1 MKRVL
6 YYQPFIAEIEGEKKV
21 RARRPPQAPNR
32 ADPGARCGQMM
43 NMTVYEDSDP
53 ANLAIEAGKNYGLP
67 ANQQGQLKVAIESQ
81 ILQRV
86 KLRIPIDMSG
96 NGTSHSPPSLQL
108 AAHPPPCSA
117 LTLLAWHSGIGKQL
131 LVVQQSDDAVSAVKR
146 FAEEMKN
153 MGITLSD
160 SGLQSIAQGV
170 QKQLLAKAQNAA
182 AEQAA
187 AIEEQKK

>member
-1 MKRVL
+1 
-6 YYQPFIAEIEGEKKV
+6 
-21 RARRPPQAPNR
+21 
-32 ADPGARCGQMM
+32 MM

-108 AAHPPPCSA
+108 AAHPPPCA
-117 LTLLAWHSGIGKQL
+117 LNCL
-131 LVVQQSDDAVSAVKR
+131 R
-146 FAEEMKN
+146 
-153 MGITLSD
+153 
-160 SGLQSIAQGV
+160 GLRGWE
-170 QKQLLAKAQNAA
+170 AA
-182 AEQAA
+182 AGRAA
-187 AIEEQKK
+187 K